1 MKLLYFF
8 PLLILFFY
16 PVYADT
22 DTLQFIQYADKNTA
36 LEEIRHDN
44 LDVYL
49 ASIPY
54 DRITLDDRENLGVYR
69 ASGNFYSILVNPAT
83 GIEFNPFSTQ
93 KARFA
98 LNFLVDR
105 DLIVNE
111 LLGGH
116 GFTQTSNYGKTSPTY
131 LNIIDQVESFNFVY
145 DSEFAKQLLTESLLD
160 SGAVLID
167 DTWYYEDKPIILK
180 FFIRSDDPVRK
191 SIGEL
196 LAFHLEEFGF
206 MVEREFGD
214 LNKAF
219 VLVYGSD
226 PANFNWHLYTE
237 AWASSAFV
245 KHDRISLS
253 QMYAPWL
260 GNMPGFGNP
269 SYWNYKHDT
278 LDNLTQRIYTGDF
291 ITEQDRQLLVQ
302 EAIVHGM
309 TESIRIFLAGALDN
323 YVTGGDITGVV
334 DDFGAGISNRFTLVN
349 LEKTDSNLVKIGM
362 PQIYQGSW
370 NPVGGFTDGYS
381 RIILNTLSDPGVY
394 LHPHS
399 GNFVPFLVNYT
410 VISNGND
417 GTVDIHPGSI
427 LWNSSKKQW
436 MSVYGTAT
444 SMVTFDI
451 NFTKWHHGE
460 NMDMNDILYSLYFV
474 QEWGT
479 SINSTTFDPE
489 FSPQLAPI
497 NNILAGIHIVDDD
510 TITLYLDFWHFDD
523 DEIANLISVWPTT
536 PWEIF
541 VVMEQAVIDDKVAF
555 TRSSATAKM
564 INWLSLIV
572 ENDAMLISE
581 YLKNIPSDY
590 IPPALAHENPG
601 ILQSRYDS
609 SIKWI
614 DGNNHAVISNG
625 PFQLESYRPESRTI
639 TVKAVSY
646 DSINRDSW
654 LSLTDVKLPEINSI
668 IIPDVVSLNTPFVVN
683 ITTNNVDD
691 VYYYLTNSKGIGIV
705 FDSIKIYDNVG
716 SIHFDYNILQNF
728 TLGATTLK
736 LFAISDDALRP
747 DIVETNFITSN
758 QNDSLPLAEFDRV
771 ELLVSQQNHIGII
784 FLIMGLVVVL
794 LVVYTRR
801 RSRLGTS
808 NE

>member
-167 DTWYYEDKPIILK
+167 DTWHYEDKPIILK

-381 RIILNTLSDPGVY
+381 RVILNTLSDPGVY

-417 GTVDIHPGSI
+417 GTVDIHPDSI

-436 MSVYGTAT
+436 TSVYGTAT

-536 PWEIF
+536 PWELF

-614 DGNNHAVISNG
+614 EENNHAVISNG

-683 ITTNNVDD
+683 ITTNNVDN

-794 LVVYTRR
+794 LVIYTRR

>member
-417 GTVDIHPGSI
+417 GTVDIHPDSI

-497 NNILAGIHIVDDD
+497 NDILAGIHIVDDD

-590 IPPALAHENPG
+590 IPPALAHENPD

-614 DGNNHAVISNG
+614 DENNHAVISNG

-683 ITTNNVDD
+683 ITTNNVDN

>member
-8 PLLILFFY
+8 PLFILFFY

-269 SYWNYKHDT
+269 SYWNYKHDA

-381 RIILNTLSDPGVY
+381 RVILNTLSDPGVY

-417 GTVDIHPGSI
+417 GTVDIHPDSI

-614 DGNNHAVISNG
+614 EENNHAVISNG

>member
-381 RIILNTLSDPGVY
+381 RVILNTLSDPGVY

-417 GTVDIHPGSI
+417 GTVDIHPDSI

-436 MSVYGTAT
+436 TSVYGTAT

-536 PWEIF
+536 PWELF

-590 IPPALAHENPG
+590 IPPALAHENPD

-614 DGNNHAVISNG
+614 DENNHAVISNG

>member
-167 DTWYYEDKPIILK
+167 DTWHYEDKPIILK

-269 SYWNYKHDT
+269 SYWNYKHDA

-381 RIILNTLSDPGVY
+381 RVILNTLSDPGVY

-417 GTVDIHPGSI
+417 GTVDIHPDSI

-436 MSVYGTAT
+436 TSVYGTAT

-536 PWEIF
+536 PWELF

-614 DGNNHAVISNG
+614 EENNHAVISNG

-683 ITTNNVDD
+683 ITTNNVDN

-794 LVVYTRR
+794 LVIYTRR

>member
-167 DTWYYEDKPIILK
+167 DTWHYEDKPIILK

-269 SYWNYKHDT
+269 SYWNYKHDA

-291 ITEQDRQLLVQ
+291 ITERDRQLLVQ

-381 RIILNTLSDPGVY
+381 RVILNTLSDPGVY

-417 GTVDIHPGSI
+417 GTVDIHPDSI

-436 MSVYGTAT
+436 TSVYGTAT

-497 NNILAGIHIVDDD
+497 NDILAGIHIVDDD

-590 IPPALAHENPG
+590 IPPALAHENPD

-614 DGNNHAVISNG
+614 DENNHAVISNG

-683 ITTNNVDD
+683 ITTNNVDN

>member
-8 PLLILFFY
+8 PLFILFFY

-269 SYWNYKHDT
+269 SYWNYKHDA

-417 GTVDIHPGSI
+417 GTVDIHPDSI

-436 MSVYGTAT
+436 TSVYGTAT

-536 PWEIF
+536 PWELF

-614 DGNNHAVISNG
+614 EENNHAVISNG

-683 ITTNNVDD
+683 ITTNNVDN

>member
-8 PLLILFFY
+8 PLFILFFY

-269 SYWNYKHDT
+269 SYWNYKHDA

-381 RIILNTLSDPGVY
+381 RVILNTLSDPGVY

-417 GTVDIHPGSI
+417 GTVDIHPDSI

-436 MSVYGTAT
+436 TSVYGTAT

-614 DGNNHAVISNG
+614 EENNHAVISNG

-683 ITTNNVDD
+683 ITTNNVDG

>member
-269 SYWNYKHDT
+269 SYWNYKHDA

-381 RIILNTLSDPGVY
+381 RVILNTLSDPGVY

-417 GTVDIHPGSI
+417 GTVDIHPDSI

-436 MSVYGTAT
+436 TSVYGTAT

-614 DGNNHAVISNG
+614 EENNHAVISNG

>member
-417 GTVDIHPGSI
+417 GTVDIHPDSI

-436 MSVYGTAT
+436 TSVYGTAT

-614 DGNNHAVISNG
+614 EENNHAVISNG

-683 ITTNNVDD
+683 ITTNNVDN

>member
-1 MKLLYFF
+1 MKLFYFF
-8 PLLILFFY
+8 PLSILFFY

-22 DTLQFIQYADKNTA
+22 DTLQFIQYTDKNTA
-36 LEEIRHDN
+36 LEEIRHSN

-54 DRITLDDRENLGVYR
+54 DRITLDDRENLNVYR
-69 ASGNFYSILVNPAT
+69 ANGNFYSILVNPAT

-116 GFTQTSNYGKTSPTY
+116 GFEQVANYGKTSPTY
-131 LNIIDQVESFNFVY
+131 LDIIDQVESFNFRY
-145 DSEFAKQLLTESLLD
+145 NPAYAKQLLTESLLD

-167 DTWYYEDKPIILK
+167 DTWYYEDKPIVLK

-206 MVEREFGD
+206 VVEREFGD

-219 VLVYGSD
+219 VLVYGAN
-226 PANFNWHLYTE
+226 PANFDWHLYTE
-237 AWASSAFV
+237 AWASSAFI
-245 KHDRISLS
+245 KYDRISLS

-260 GNMPGFGNP
+260 GTMPGFGNP

-291 ITEQDRQLLVQ
+291 ITKQDRQLLVQ
-302 EAIVHGM
+302 EAVIYGM
-309 TESIRIFLAGALDN
+309 TESVRIFLAGTFDH
-323 YVTGGDITGVV
+323 YVTGDDITGVV

-349 LEKTDSNLVKIGM
+349 LAKTDSNLIKIGM

-370 NPVGGFTDGYS
+370 NPVGGFADRYS
-381 RIILNTLSDPGVY
+381 QIILNTLSDPGVY

-399 GNFVPFLVNYT
+399 GDFVPFLVNYT
-410 VISNGND
+410 VTNDGND
-417 GTVDIHPGSI
+417 GTVDIAPDSI
-427 LWNSSKKQW
+427 LWNSSKRQW
-436 MSVYGTAT
+436 MPVSGMAT

-460 NMDMNDILYSLYFV
+460 NMDMNDVLYGLYFI

-489 FSPQLAPI
+489 FSPKLAPI
-497 NNILAGIHIVDDD
+497 NDILAGIHIVDDD

-523 DEIANLISVWPTT
+523 DEIANLISVWATT
-536 PWEIF
+536 PWELF
-541 VVMEQAVIDDKVAF
+541 VAMEHAVIDDKVAF

-572 ENDAMLISE
+572 ENDAILISE

-590 IPPALAHENPG
+590 IPPALAHETPG
-601 ILQSRYDS
+601 SLQSRYDS

-614 DGNNHAVISNG
+614 DENNHAIISNG

-639 TVKAVSY
+639 TVKAVPY
-646 DSINRDSW
+646 DSVDRDAW
-654 LSLTDVKLPEINSI
+654 LSLTSVKLPVINSI
-668 IIPDVVSLNTPFVVN
+668 IMPDVVSLNTPFVVN
-683 ITTNNVDD
+683 VTTNNVDSI
-691 VYYYLTNSKGIGIV
+691 YYYITSSKGIGIA
-705 FDSIKIYDNVG
+705 FDSIKIYNNMG

-736 LFAISDDALRP
+736 LFAISNDALRP

-758 QNDSLPLAEFDRV
+758 QSDSLPLVEFDNV
-771 ELLVSQQNHIGII
+771 KLLASEQNHLGIV
-784 FLIMGLVVVL
+784 FLIIGLVIVSIVI
-794 LVVYTRR
+794 YTRR

>member
-8 PLLILFFY
+8 PLFILFFY

-269 SYWNYKHDT
+269 SYWNYKHDA

-381 RIILNTLSDPGVY
+381 RVILNTLSDPGVY

-417 GTVDIHPGSI
+417 GTVDIHPDSI

-436 MSVYGTAT
+436 TSVYGTAT

-590 IPPALAHENPG
+590 IPPALAHENPD

-614 DGNNHAVISNG
+614 DENNHAVISNG

-683 ITTNNVDD
+683 ITTNNVDN

>member
-8 PLLILFFY
+8 PLFILFFY

-269 SYWNYKHDT
+269 SYWNYKHDA

-381 RIILNTLSDPGVY
+381 RVILNTLSDPGVY

-417 GTVDIHPGSI
+417 GTVDIHPDSI

-436 MSVYGTAT
+436 TSVYGTAT

-536 PWEIF
+536 PWELF

-590 IPPALAHENPG
+590 IPPALAHENPD

-614 DGNNHAVISNG
+614 DENNHAVISNG

-683 ITTNNVDD
+683 ITTNNVDN

>member
-8 PLLILFFY
+8 PLFILFFY

-417 GTVDIHPGSI
+417 GTVDIHPDSI

-436 MSVYGTAT
+436 TSVYGTAT

-536 PWEIF
+536 PWELF

-614 DGNNHAVISNG
+614 EENNHAVISNG

-683 ITTNNVDD
+683 ITTNNVDN

>member
-8 PLLILFFY
+8 PLFILFFY

-269 SYWNYKHDT
+269 SYWNYKHDA

-381 RIILNTLSDPGVY
+381 RVILNTLSDPGVY

-417 GTVDIHPGSI
+417 GTVDIHPDSI

-436 MSVYGTAT
+436 TSVYGTAT

-523 DEIANLISVWPTT
+523 DEIANLVSVWPTT

-555 TRSSATAKM
+555 TRLSATAKM

-654 LSLTDVKLPEINSI
+654 LSLTNVKLPEINSI